1 MGRPR
6 KAYQLEELARIAK
19 AREAAMVARRT
30 AAPKPYVG
38 RPPTIKVYAQSF
50 IDNDLYIECNVTE
63 ETIKEL
69 CGSTSATDLL
79 KFNLVT
85 TVPSGKS
92 SAPKKGNTNKVL
104 MGHIIHGIGTPVPV
118 ITPWG
123 SRWVKTY
130 DKRGKMSHRSFPLG
144 ATDLKAGITK
154 FDSLF
159 NRLTGTMLAAI
170 GDNGDATLKIGEEAI
185 FSV

>member
-30 AAPKPYVG
+30 ATPAPYKE

-63 ETIKEL
+63 ETIVAL
-69 CGSTSATDLL
+69 CGSTSATDLA
-79 KFNLVT
+79 KFNLLT
-85 TVPSGKS
+85 AVPSGKS
-92 SAPKKGNTNKVL
+92 SAPKKGNANKVL
-104 MGHIIHGIGTPVPV
+104 MGHLIHGASTPTPVV
-118 ITPWG
+118 TPWG
-123 SRWVKTY
+123 SRWIKMY
-130 DKRGKMSHRSFPLG
+130 DKRGKMSHRSFPFG
-144 ATDLKAGITK
+144 ATDIKAGITK
-154 FDSLF
+154 FDTLF
-159 NRLTGTMLAAI
+159 NRLTGTMKAELNE
-170 GDNGDATLKIGEEAI
+170 NGDATLKIGQEAI